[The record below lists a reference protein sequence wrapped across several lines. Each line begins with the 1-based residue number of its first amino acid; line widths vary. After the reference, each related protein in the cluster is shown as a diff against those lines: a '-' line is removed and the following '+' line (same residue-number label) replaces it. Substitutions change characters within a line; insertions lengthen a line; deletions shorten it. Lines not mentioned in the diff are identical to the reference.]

1 MKLIENKKKL
11 GKLLTHV
18 LCSLSKLGW
27 HMTIFN
33 FSLTDKIAA
42 FSFILEKIQI
52 LGMISAQIKK
62 SKFQKM
68 LVFQN
73 NT

>member
-1 MKLIENKKKL
+1 
-11 GKLLTHV
+11 
-18 LCSLSKLGW
+18 
-27 HMTIFN
+27 MTIFN

>member
-1 MKLIENKKKL
+1 MKLIENKKKVR
-11 GKLLTHV
+11 KITDTRFMCFIKTRPAHD
-18 LCSLSKLGW
+18 K
-27 HMTIFN
+27 
-33 FSLTDKIAA
+33 FSSTDKITA
-42 FSFILEKIQI
+42 FSFISEKIQI

-68 LVFQN
+68 LVFRN